1 MQPILIVSYR
11 LRISYLNT
19 KYIYIYRERKNMKL
33 YCWVRRIEFL
43 ILIKAELNSF
53 GATSSHGSPPILHL
67 EMLIYQRLC
76 EIVY

>member
-1 MQPILIVSYR
+1 MR
-11 LRISYLNT
+11 
-19 KYIYIYRERKNMKL
+19 L